1 MPTLFKHNSRDGQ
14 QTKTILIVEDSQVQA
29 RRLELI
35 LTRAGLITLLARSGE
50 DGLEMAQLHMP
61 DTIVLDIE
69 LPGINGLQVCKY
81 LKQNRRTSSIP
92 IILLTQF
99 SDEKTIEL
107 GLNVGAIEYIP
118 KDGFSD
124 AVLIETLRQTGV
136 IED

>member
-1 MPTLFKHNSRDGQ
+1 MSYSFRSSQEKQH
-14 QTKTILIVEDSQVQA
+14 TKTILVVEDSPVQA

-35 LTRAGLITLLARSGE
+35 LTKMGLAIVLARSGE
-50 DGLEMAQLHMP
+50 DGLQLARTLIP

-81 LKQNRRTSSIP
+81 LKQDKRTASIP
-92 IILLTQF
+92 IILLTHYD
-99 SDEKTIEL
+99 DEKTIEL
-107 GLNVGAIEYIP
+107 GLQIGAIEYIP

-124 AVLIETLRQTGV
+124 AVLVETLRQTGV